1 MANTN
6 TTNFIGSTTPRRSF
20 YFSACMSPSCVPVDE
35 QYTRIKSTRSDNH
48 HHQRRKLKKLM
59 NKVVEES
66 KKSIYGSSKPL
77 VFHYDAVSYSQNF
90 DEGNHGDDFYMY
102 RLRIAQVLGECS

>member
-1 MANTN
+1 MAI
-6 TTNFIGSTTPRRSF
+6 TTTATDYTAATPPRRSS
-20 YFSACMSPSCVPVDE
+20 YFSVCMSPSCVPVDE
-35 QYTRIKSTRSDNH
+35 QYTRIKSPRTAGNHHHHHHH

-77 VFHYDAVSYSQNF
+77 VFRYDAYVTPIRFSSSPVQKNF
-90 DEGNHGDDFYMY
+90 VFRY
-102 RLRIAQVLGECS
+102 I